1 MATPGS
7 PEPPI
12 IACSPLW
19 IPPRHRHPATP
30 PAVRTMQR
38 DELSARRDPEFTYTH
53 MAVMERGSMERGS
66 GGMGMGGERGVV
78 VVEQERPERDSY
90 TVDVRASDL
99 QLDEPRAPRHTCFSC
114 RAWLYSVLIGGSLLI
129 VSGFSLYLGNVFP
142 VAMDYLRC
150 AAGSGIPAAFASF
163 AIAKNRHVAVA
174 DFQVVYVST
183 FAVTTTCL
191 VWFGCKLVLSPSA
204 VNINFNL
211 VLMSLLEVLMACTV
225 ILSARSADDCCCH
238 KKPARFDSA
247 LVFTPA
253 VFPTRLLKAYS
264 VIEVIVGISA
274 VFGGIIALNMDA
286 LQPGPYLS
294 VTFFWIL
301 VACFPSAIAS
311 HVVSEYP
318 NKCLV
323 EALIAISSVTS
334 PLLFSAS
341 GFLSCSALSFVEIF
355 LHDVPTAKQ
364 SYDILLLILMVLLLV
379 QAVLTL
385 ATVGHCAVYKS
396 QLRMGAPEWEE
407 RVMTRSPSRLSKQPS
422 NGTLRDFD
430 KDRAWNT
437 ADSRDGNRFG
447 SGCRGDTEQ
456 RVSPSDGK
464 KGNLILLR
472 RITGPCFMY
481 PVGKQQQ
488 SSLGA
493 ATPTGENRLEKA
505 DFT

>member
-1 MATPGS
+1 MIQ
-7 PEPPI
+7 EPRFLG
-12 IACSPLW
+12 A
-19 IPPRHRHPATP
+19 
-30 PAVRTMQR
+30 
-38 DELSARRDPEFTYTH
+38 ERRP
-53 MAVMERGSMERGS
+53 ERGAERD
-66 GGMGMGGERGVV
+66 
-78 VVEQERPERDSY
+78 RPERDSY

-99 QLDEPRAPRHTCFSC
+99 QLAQPEPLKHPCFSC

-129 VSGFSLYLGNVFP
+129 TSGFSLYLGNVFP

-150 AAGSGIPAAFASF
+150 AAGSGIPAAIASF
-163 AIAKNRHVAVA
+163 AIAKNRHIAVN
-174 DFQVVYVST
+174 FQVVYVST

-211 VLMSLLEVLMACTV
+211 ILMILLEVLMASTV
-225 ILSARSADDCCCH
+225 ILSARSAEDCCSH
-238 KKPARFDSA
+238 RKPVTYDRPVV
-247 LVFTPA
+247 LTPA

-286 LQPGPYLS
+286 LLPGPYLS

-341 GFLSCSALSFVEIF
+341 GFLSCSVLSFVEIF

-385 ATVGHCAVYKS
+385 ATVVHCASYKS
-396 QLRMGAPEWEE
+396 QLRMGAPEWDDS
-407 RVMTRSPSRLSKQPS
+407 MQTPSQYSEVQRMKRLP
-422 NGTLRDFD
+422 
-430 KDRAWNT
+430 NT
-437 ADSRDGNRFG
+437 CNAH
-447 SGCRGDTEQ
+447 T
-456 RVSPSDGK
+456 
-464 KGNLILLR
+464 
-472 RITGPCFMY
+472 
-481 PVGKQQQ
+481 
-488 SSLGA
+488 
-493 ATPTGENRLEKA
+493 
-505 DFT
+505 

>member
-1 MATPGS
+1 
-7 PEPPI
+7 
-12 IACSPLW
+12 
-19 IPPRHRHPATP
+19 
-30 PAVRTMQR
+30 MQC
-38 DELSARRDPEFTYTH
+38 EEMSAREEFTYSH
-53 MAVMERGSMERGS
+53 MPTLERGKR
-66 GGMGMGGERGVV
+66 GERD
-78 VVEQERPERDSY
+78 RLERDSY

-99 QLDEPRAPRHTCFSC
+99 QLAQPEPLKHPCFSY

-129 VSGFSLYLGNVFP
+129 TSGFSLYLGNVFP

-150 AAGSGIPAAFASF
+150 AAGSGLPAAIASF
-163 AIAKNRHVAVA
+163 AIAKNRHVS

-191 VWFGCKLVLSPSA
+191 VWFGCKLVLNPSA

-211 VLMSLLEVLMACTV
+211 ILMILLEVLMASTV
-225 ILSARSADDCCCH
+225 ILSARSAEDCCCH
-238 KKPARFDSA
+238 RKVCIP
-247 LVFTPA
+247 VVITPA

-286 LQPGPYLS
+286 LLPGPYLS

-323 EALIAISSVTS
+323 EVLIAISSVTS

-341 GFLSCSALSFVEIF
+341 GFLSCSVISFIEIF

-379 QAVLTL
+379 QAVLTS
-385 ATVGHCAVYKS
+385 ATVVHCASYKS
-396 QLRMGAPEWEE
+396 QLRMGAPECEDS
-407 RVMTRSPSRLSKQPS
+407 MTHYCEVRQVKAGVVDKPVCLFFSLSLSPL
-422 NGTLRDFD
+422 LARD
-430 KDRAWNT
+430 
-437 ADSRDGNRFG
+437 
-447 SGCRGDTEQ
+447 
-456 RVSPSDGK
+456 
-464 KGNLILLR
+464 L
-472 RITGPCFMY
+472 
-481 PVGKQQQ
+481 
-488 SSLGA
+488 
-493 ATPTGENRLEKA
+493 
-505 DFT
+505 